1 LCVNG
6 VFDKAIPMKRYF
18 PRLHRHLAARFEPDS
33 LFGLHLTVGVVLLCL
48 AAWLFGEIAGEVV
61 DKASLTIVDQQVA
74 TWFHQYAAS
83 AWTPFFL
90 VITHWHGQVGMVIM
104 ASMLAGYLYSRQAY
118 YWLASLVLAVPGG
131 MLLNVLL
138 KYFYQRARP
147 SFDDPIV
154 SLASFSFPSGHT
166 SGSTLFYGVLGA
178 YLVCLS
184 PRWGVRAAWTL
195 LAVGMV
201 ALVGLSR
208 IYLGA
213 HFLSDVLGAA
223 AASGAWLA
231 ICITGVS
238 TLRRRHAI
246 LKTE

>member
-1 LCVNG
+1 
-6 VFDKAIPMKRYF
+6 MKRYL
-18 PRLHRHLAARFEPDS
+18 PHIKRHLAARFEPDTQ
-33 LFGLHLTVGVVLLCL
+33 FGLHLTVGVVLLCL
-48 AAWLFGEIAGEVV
+48 AAWIFGEIAEEVV
-61 DKASLTIVDQQVA
+61 AKARLTIVDQQVA
-74 TWFHQYAAS
+74 TWFHQHAKS
-83 AWTPFFL
+83 AWTLFFL
-90 VITHWHGQVGMVIM
+90 TVTHWHGQVGMIIM
-104 ASMLAGYLYSRQAY
+104 STILGFHFYGRRAY

-138 KYFYQRARP
+138 KFFFHRARP

-166 SGSTLFYGVLGA
+166 SGSTLFYGVLAA

-184 PRWGVRAAWTL
+184 AQWSARVAWVV
-195 LAVGMV
+195 LAVCMV

-213 HFLSDVLGAA
+213 HFLSDVLAA
-223 AASGAWLA
+223 AAVSGAWLA
-231 ICITGVS
+231 VCITGVS

-246 LKTE
+246 RKTE